1 MKKYLLLLYIF
12 SLLIGQESKNNVALS
27 PVVTYWKTLSIEE
40 KETLKCTSTVS
51 MTASL
56 TVLSDLARGEG
67 PKQAILALGYAGWAP
82 GQLENEIASNC
93 WLFGKLD
100 DQEIFSLDFENKWSN
115 SLKNSGVEPSKI
127 SSNFGSA

>member
-1 MKKYLLLLYIF
+1 MEKDRGIVLHSDDY
-12 SLLIGQESKNNVALS
+12 
-27 PVVTYWKTLSIEE
+27 IEE

-67 PKQAILALGYAGWAP
+67 PQQAILALGYAGWAP

-100 DQEIFSLDFENKWSN
+100 DKEIFSLDFENKWSN

>member
-12 SLLIGQESKNNVALS
+12 SLLIGQESKNDVALS